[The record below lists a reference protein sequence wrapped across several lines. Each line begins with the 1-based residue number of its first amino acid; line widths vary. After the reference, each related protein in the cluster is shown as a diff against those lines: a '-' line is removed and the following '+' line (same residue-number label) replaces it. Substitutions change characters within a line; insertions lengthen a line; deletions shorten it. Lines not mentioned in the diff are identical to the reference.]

1 MRSAIHGDDNLLAS
15 STARS
20 DDDWQ
25 VAIIAAQDN
34 GAPAAPTTGQV
45 LRATVDSRISLE
57 SLRSIGISDFSHGGW
72 NCSGYF
78 NASYVA
84 RGKSEGG
91 TAVRRLFI
99 LKVTKEG
106 ALLTMDDC
114 AKYRLMDPARF
125 LWVQKALSPP
135 VLKLNYAKPMEIDD
149 ARGQTSEL
157 ELKLRAL
164 ILQRGIATTRELVAN
179 AKLWLS
185 EGHSESVR
193 EVRAQQQT
201 YSDRMEQDVCND
213 PTPTDLPLDAF
224 AETLVGQLF

>member
-1 MRSAIHGDDNLLAS
+1 MVGAKFKIGRAKKQRLEEDLERVIDVEDNLLAS

-20 DDDWQ
+20 DDGWQ

-34 GAPAAPTTGQV
+34 GAPDAPTTGQV
-45 LRATVDSRISLE
+45 LRAIGDSRISLE
-57 SLRSIGISDFSHGGW
+57 SLRSIGISDFSHGSW
-72 NCSGYF
+72 HCSGYF

-106 ALLTMDDC
+106 ALLTVDDC

-125 LWVQKALSPP
+125 LWVQKALPP
-135 VLKLNYAKPMEIDD
+135 PALKLNYTKPMEIDD

-157 ELKLRAL
+157 ELKLRSL
-164 ILQRGIATTRELVAN
+164 ILQRGIATTNELVAN
-179 AKLWLS
+179 AKLWL
-185 EGHSESVR
+185 
-193 EVRAQQQT
+193 
-201 YSDRMEQDVCND
+201 
-213 PTPTDLPLDAF
+213 
-224 AETLVGQLF
+224 